1 MSTHHD
7 KRWGQNIHLALVGTL
22 DSEAEVLSLDG
33 AQGAELSL
41 DVRQVQAGNLLVK
54 NLGQDVDADL
64 ELASLGE
71 LDVLGAPGRV
81 TGLVQHDLGQDLV
94 GEGAGHDERGVASGA
109 AKVDKAAL
117 GEEDDVTA
125 RGHLEAVD
133 LGLDVLDALGVGL
146 EPGNVNLNVEV
157 ADVLRSMV
165 SK

>member
-1 MSTHHD
+1 
-7 KRWGQNIHLALVGTL
+7 
-22 DSEAEVLSLDG
+22 
-33 AQGAELSL
+33 
-41 DVRQVQAGNLLVK
+41 
-54 NLGQDVDADL
+54 
-64 ELASLGE
+64 
-71 LDVLGAPGRV
+71 
-81 TGLVQHDLGQDLV
+81 
-94 GEGAGHDERGVASGA
+94 VASGA